1 MLSQAA
7 CGTTPGFDHCVLTY
21 KFLNGIRMMS
31 DMAIRFDTLKIVERL
46 ERGGFTREQ
55 AKTQAEV
62 LADVINPDAL
72 GFATRQD
79 LQDVRGELRNE
90 LHEVEYRLVARIT
103 TVEHKLENFQK
114 ATEGKFNLLYWMMGF
129 MLTMMS
135 GLFYKLVIL

>member
-1 MLSQAA
+1 
-7 CGTTPGFDHCVLTY
+7 
-21 KFLNGIRMMS
+21 
-31 DMAIRFDTLKIVERL
+31 MAIRFDTLKIVERL